1 MRISVAAAGVI
12 LVALGSITHGDLIT
26 FDFDSLAAPRF
37 DRAISDYMTEVYGSR
52 VSSDGARTVAGE
64 PDPSNV
70 LIATSLQ
77 LLDRGDFAILFEEL
91 PILGAQFEGY
101 IMDPTIGEDFVF
113 TAYSSDTEVFSFSR
127 LNTVDSFD
135 SGWLAF
141 SVPVDRV
148 VISDSCR
155 KDVGIDDLIVR
166 PLPVPGTGLLI
177 LAGVGVIVG
186 IRRRQG

>member
-1 MRISVAAAGVI
+1 MRICVAAAGVI
-12 LVALGSITHGDLIT
+12 LVALGSVARGDLIT

-37 DRAISDYMTEVYGSR
+37 DRAISGYMTEVYGSQ

-64 PDPSNV
+64 SDPSDV

-101 IMDPTIGEDFVF
+101 IIDPTIGEDFVF

-127 LNTVDSFD
+127 DNTVDSFD

-141 SVPVDRV
+141 SIPVDRV
-148 VISDSCR
+148 VISDSRR
-155 KDVGIDDLIVR
+155 KDVGIDDLIVQ
-166 PLPVPGTGLLI
+166 PLPVPGTGMLI
-177 LAGVGVIVG
+177 LAGVGAIIG